1 MITYHLRI
9 GEIGNVVRSEND
21 DEAGSGDDSD
31 GRDDA
36 AGIRRQQTTVAAAL
50 VIPSRPFVKKRVKG
64 LLIFIIQYNFHFL
77 SIKTDVKGKGDAKE
91 PIRIQ
96 TGRKT
101 HRQVERISNEMTH
114 LMGHFHSNDRL

>member
-50 VIPSRPFVKKRVKG
+50 VIPSRPFGEKKELKDCLF
-64 LLIFIIQYNFHFL
+64 LLFNIIFIFC
-77 SIKTDVKGKGDAKE
+77 
-91 PIRIQ
+91 P
-96 TGRKT
+96 
-101 HRQVERISNEMTH
+101 
-114 LMGHFHSNDRL
+114 